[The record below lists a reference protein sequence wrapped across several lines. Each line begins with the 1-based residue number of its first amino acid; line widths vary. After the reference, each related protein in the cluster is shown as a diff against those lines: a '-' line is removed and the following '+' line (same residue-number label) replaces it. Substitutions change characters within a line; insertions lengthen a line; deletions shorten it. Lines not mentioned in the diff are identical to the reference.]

1 MLAYFIEDSIIKYF
15 SKKINGNNFKLT
27 GEIVELLKKYHS
39 IKFKIAFTLLLK
51 EWWCAQTV
59 VNYQG

>member
-51 EWWCAQTV
+51 E
-59 VNYQG
+59 